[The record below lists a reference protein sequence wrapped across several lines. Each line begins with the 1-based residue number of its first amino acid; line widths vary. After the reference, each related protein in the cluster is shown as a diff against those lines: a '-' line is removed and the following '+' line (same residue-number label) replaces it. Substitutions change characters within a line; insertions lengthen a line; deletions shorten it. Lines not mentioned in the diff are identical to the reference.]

1 MQQRTAIAR
10 ALANDPEILLLDE
23 PFGALDNQT
32 RALMQELLLG
42 IWERERKTVLFVTHD
57 IEEAIFLASRV
68 VVMTARPGRIKADVA
83 IDLPHPRHYT
93 IKTSPEFSALKA
105 RLTEE
110 IRVEAVLAARGALMV
125 GIRRRFAREPIA
137 RGSQPCPRRRT
148 ISPGRPSSSRAPAS
162 GIGRATALIFARE
175 GANVVCADLNE
186 AGARADRRAGHRQR
200 RQGAGAAH
208 RRHRRARE
216 VDDMVRQAIDAFG
229 TVQFQFN
236 SAGAALRRS
245 KFLDIDEALLDN
257 TFALN
262 VKGTFYCMQAILP
275 HMEKNRLGVI
285 VNMAS
290 MAHRRGGPGSSIHYA
305 AAKGAVVSMTL
316 GVAREFAHLGIRCL
330 SISPG
335 PVKTPFQ
342 AAAQTSPELVQ
353 RFLDDVPMKRFGE
366 PEEIGE
372 LVLFMC
378 SDACSFMTAD
388 TVYVSGGGGWR

>member
-1 MQQRTAIAR
+1 MPKTPDYFSGKTI
-10 ALANDPEILLLDE
+10 IIT
-23 PFGALDNQT
+23 GA
-32 RALMQELLLG
+32 
-42 IWERERKTVLFVTHD
+42 
-57 IEEAIFLASRV
+57 
-68 VVMTARPGRIKADVA
+68 
-83 IDLPHPRHYT
+83 
-93 IKTSPEFSALKA
+93 
-105 RLTEE
+105 
-110 IRVEAVLAARGALMV
+110 
-125 GIRRRFAREPIA
+125 
-137 RGSQPCPRRRT
+137 
-148 ISPGRPSSSRAPAS
+148 AS
-162 GIGRATALIFARE
+162 GIGQATALIFARE
-175 GANVVCADLNE
+175 GANVVCADVNHE
-186 AGARADRRAGHRQR
+186 GARRTAERAMQ
-200 RQGAGAAH
+200 QGVKALALKTDVTS
-208 RRHRRARE
+208 RAQ
-216 VDDMVRQAIDAFG
+216 VDDMVRQAIETFG

-245 KFLDIDEALLDN
+245 KFLDIDETLLDN
-257 TFALN
+257 AYALN
-262 VKGTFYCMQAILP
+262 VKGTFHCMQAILP
-275 HMEKNRLGVI
+275 HMQKNRHGVI

-316 GVAREFAHLGIRCL
+316 GVAREFADQGIRCL

-353 RFLDDVPMKRFGE
+353 KFLDDVPMKRFGE